1 MQIANCK
8 QLLCIVYC
16 IIISSGPFLKM
27 ANASYLVCSASVLA
41 DSLKFNELY
50 YFKIKNDE
58 VLKVCNYILMEAFC
72 NRAPASD
79 TSDTH
84 SIGKTRLTKATM
96 EMDIVTQ
103 KRRGDL
109 KSSTAEGRKYQRIEN
124 YLVRSQNDIFLLRI

>member
-1 MQIANCK
+1 M
-8 QLLCIVYC
+8 
-16 IIISSGPFLKM
+16 
-27 ANASYLVCSASVLA
+27 LA

-72 NRAPASD
+72 NRAPALD

-109 KSSTAEGRKYQRIEN
+109 KSSTVEGRKYQRFEN
-124 YLVRSQNDIFLLRI
+124 YRVNPSYYIPK

>member
-8 QLLCIVYC
+8 QLLCS

-27 ANASYLVCSASVLA
+27 ANASVLAA
-41 DSLKFNELY
+41 DSLKFNELH

-72 NRAPASD
+72 NRALASD

-109 KSSTAEGRKYQRIEN
+109 KSSTVEGRKYQRIEN
-124 YLVRSQNDIFLLRI
+124 YLVRSQNDIFHIFFLLSIY